1 MGVTRPRL
9 SHRVRLPPKARLALL
24 LLGLVAGLV
33 VFYGA
38 DLLTIAEVRAWV
50 APFGAWGPVAYVGL
64 ATALGLALVP
74 GPLLAGVSGLLF
86 GPATGTAVT
95 MAAATASAVIGLLI
109 GRAMGRPG
117 MVELSGPRT
126 EAVTERLERHPVL
139 TVIVA
144 RLAPGVPD
152 APLSYLAGLLR
163 IRPWQV
169 GLGTLIGAAPR
180 GFSYTALGGSLDDLG
195 SPLAVGALV
204 VFGLSGLVGAELV
217 RRSLRRDVAGAAQD
231 GEPRVLR
238 VARVG
243 RRAPA
248 EREGRPAGGGD
259 EALVDAGATEAGDQS
274 GPAPRGAG

>member
-1 MGVTRPRL
+1 M
-9 SHRVRLPPKARLALL
+9 ARLRPSDRLRLTPKLRLVLL

-38 DLLTIAEVRAWV
+38 DLLTVAEVRAWV
-50 APFGAWGPVAYVGL
+50 EPFGGWGPVAYVAL
-64 ATALGLALVP
+64 ATGLGLALVP

-86 GPATGTAVT
+86 GPLTGTVVT
-95 MAAATASAVIGLLI
+95 MAAATASAVIGLLV
-109 GRAMGRPG
+109 GRAIGRPG
-117 MVELSGPRT
+117 MVELSAGAERV

-180 GFSYTALGGSLDDLG
+180 GFSYTALGGSLDDLT
-195 SPLAVGALV
+195 SPLAIGAIV
-204 VFGLSGLVGAELV
+204 VFGLSGLVGAEL
-217 RRSLRRDVAGAAQD
+217 
-231 GEPRVLR
+231 
-238 VARVG
+238 G
-243 RRAPA
+243 RRALS
-248 EREGRPAGGGD
+248 RSR
-259 EALVDAGATEAGDQS
+259 S
-274 GPAPRGAG
+274 GSRA

>member
-1 MGVTRPRL
+1 MRVARLRPSPR
-9 SHRVRLPPKARLALL
+9 ARLALL

-50 APFGAWGPVAYVGL
+50 EPFGTWAPIAYVAL

-86 GPATGTAVT
+86 GALVGTVVT
-95 MAAATASAVIGLLI
+95 MSAAVASAVLGLVA
-109 GRAMGRPG
+109 GRAVGRPG
-117 MVELSGPRT
+117 MVELSAGAGRV

-163 IRPWQV
+163 IRGWQIA
-169 GLGTLIGAAPR
+169 LGTLIGAAPR
-180 GFSYTALGGSLDDLG
+180 GFSYTALGGSLDDLT
-195 SPLAVGALV
+195 SPLAIGAIV
-204 VFGLSGLVGAELV
+204 VFGLSGLVGAEL
-217 RRSLRRDVAGAAQD
+217 
-231 GEPRVLR
+231 
-238 VARVG
+238 G
-243 RRAPA
+243 RRAL
-248 EREGRPAGGGD
+248 RRPR
-259 EALVDAGATEAGDQS
+259 AGA
-274 GPAPRGAG
+274 